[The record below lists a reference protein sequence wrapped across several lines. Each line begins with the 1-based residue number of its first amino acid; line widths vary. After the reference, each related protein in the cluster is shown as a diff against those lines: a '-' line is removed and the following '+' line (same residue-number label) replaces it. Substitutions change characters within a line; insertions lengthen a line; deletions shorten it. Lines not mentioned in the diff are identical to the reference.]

1 MRPLERALISVSD
14 PTGLPELARGLHVL
28 GVEIVASSGTGRR
41 IEEAGVPWIPV
52 EEVTGAPEMLGGRVK
67 TLHPHIH
74 GGILAR
80 REVPEDLD
88 RLAELGIREIGL
100 VVVNLYPFE
109 RTVAIEGI
117 DEADVVEQIDIGGPA
132 LVRAAAKNHASVG
145 VVVSP
150 ARYPGVLAELEAH
163 DRVLPLEKRRL
174 LAAEAFA
181 LTAAYDTAIATWM
194 AGRETLPERIV
205 LPLVRERELTYGEN
219 PHQAAAYYVDRSEP
233 RHLLQDVVQHG
244 GKDLSYNNLADLA
257 AARGIAD
264 EFDEPACAIV
274 KHQNPCGAAIGAD
287 VAEAYR
293 RAFAG
298 DPLSAFGG
306 VIGVNRPV
314 TVALAEVLVE
324 QFLEVLAA
332 PGYEEGALEVL
343 AQKGSTRLLEV
354 PEAPRTGPLR
364 HYRAVPGGM
373 LVQEPD
379 RADEPRDAMIV
390 ATRRE
395 PDTREWE
402 DLLFAWRIVRHVSS
416 NAIVIARDGATL
428 GIGAGQMSRV
438 DAVRIA
444 VEKTPSDRR
453 SGAVLASDAFFP
465 FPDGAEAALAVG
477 VTALIQPGGAKRD
490 AEVTAAVDAAGA
502 AMVHVGRRHFRH

>member
-1 MRPLERALISVSD
+1 MRPLRRALLSVSD
-14 PTGLPELARGLHVL
+14 PTGLPELARGLHEL

-80 REVPEDLD
+80 RDVPEDMA
-88 RLAELGIREIGL
+88 RLEELGIAEIGL

-109 RTVAIEGI
+109 RTVAIEGMG
-117 DEADVVEQIDIGGPA
+117 EAEIVEQIDIGGPA
-132 LVRAAAKNHASVG
+132 LVRAAAKNHTAVG

-150 ARYPGVLAELEAH
+150 ARYPGVLAELAANGM
-163 DRVLPLEKRRL
+163 VLPEAKRRL

-205 LPLVRERELTYGEN
+205 LPLQRERELTYGEN

-233 RHLLQDVVQHG
+233 RHLMSDVVQHG

-257 AARGIAD
+257 AARAIAD
-264 EFDEPACAIV
+264 EFDEPACVIV
-274 KHQNPCGAAIGAD
+274 KHQNPCG
-287 VAEAYR
+287 VALGGDAVEAYR
-293 RAFAG
+293 RALAG

-306 VIGVNRPV
+306 VVALNRPV
-314 TVALAEVLVE
+314 APELATLLAE

-332 PGYEEGALEVL
+332 PGFEEETLPVL
-343 AQKGSTRLLEV
+343 SARGSTRLLET
-354 PEAPRTGPLR
+354 PPAGRTGPLR

-390 ATRRE
+390 PSARQ

-402 DLLFAWRIVRHVSS
+402 DLLFAWRVVRHVSS

-444 VEKTPSDRR
+444 VEKTPVDRR

-465 FPDGAEAALAVG
+465 FPDGPETALVAG
-477 VTALIQPGGAKRD
+477 ITALIQPGGAKRD
-490 AEVTAAVDAAGA
+490 EEVTAAVDAAGA